1 MTLFQILTRKL
12 AEGKIKV
19 TRKLLNRL
27 HRETG
32 FKSHPKPRERKHR
45 GFSRLF
51 CASLVAAL
59 ALPIF
64 IVDGTA
70 ANAAQPEQ
78 TASAAS
84 GYSAAALFNQA
95 NAYARAGKPG
105 LAILDYSRAQLL
117 APSDADIAANLHF
130 VRAKA
135 GLPDA
140 VKNWLAR
147 GLTCAQPNTLAW
159 VGCFGLL
166 LAGIGTLL
174 VRLYPPRRLDFC
186 LLTCVGA
193 LLLATASCNAILMWP
208 KVHEAVVI
216 TRETAALTTPV
227 LAAEP
232 LLKLREGETVTVR
245 AEHQDFA
252 LVQTLAG
259 RSGWV
264 ASADLARVVPQSGSQ

>member
-12 AEGKIKV
+12 ATGKIKA

-27 HRETG
+27 QRETG
-32 FKSHPKPRERKHR
+32 CQRRPKPRERKHR

-78 TASAAS
+78 TVSAPS
-84 GYSAAALFNQA
+84 GYSVAALFNQA

-117 APSDADIAANLHF
+117 APSDADIAANLRF

-135 GLPDA
+135 GLSDP
-140 VKNWLAR
+140 VENWLPRRLTYAR
-147 GLTCAQPNTLAW
+147 PNTLAR

-166 LAGIGTLL
+166 LAGISTLL
-174 VRLYPPRRLDFC
+174 LHLYPQRRLAFRS
-186 LLTCVGA
+186 LTFVGA
-193 LLLATASCNAILMWP
+193 LLVATAISNAIVMWP
-208 KVHEAVVI
+208 SVHEAVVI
-216 TRETAALTTPV
+216 NREAPALTTPV

-232 LLKLREGETVTVR
+232 LFKLREGETVTVR

-252 LVQTLAG
+252 LVQTLPG

-264 ASADLARVVPQSGSQ
+264 ARADLARVVPQSGAH